1 MDVKPNYSITFILM
15 KIKLVWL
22 IKKLYKAI
30 SLYTT
35 PLHIL
40 IILFLI
46 FTFSHF
52 HILSSFFSFP
62 FSVSEHMPTF
72 IYNSEKKKI

>member
-30 SLYTT
+30 S
-35 PLHIL
+35 
-40 IILFLI
+40 
-46 FTFSHF
+46 
-52 HILSSFFSFP
+52 
-62 FSVSEHMPTF
+62 
-72 IYNSEKKKI
+72 